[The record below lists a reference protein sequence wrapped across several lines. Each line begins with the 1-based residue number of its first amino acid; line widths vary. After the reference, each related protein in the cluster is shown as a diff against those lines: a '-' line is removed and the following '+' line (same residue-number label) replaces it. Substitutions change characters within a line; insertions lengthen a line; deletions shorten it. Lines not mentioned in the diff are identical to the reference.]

1 MQPSFDPAE
10 QIAFSEIKFLHMYT
24 YKVLS
29 TIENISRTS
38 KSSLIHVLKT
48 TTGNALL
55 CKECH
60 KGNQDVSVSF

>member
-10 QIAFSEIKFLHMYT
+10 QISFSEIKFLHMYT

-29 TIENISRTS
+29 NIENISRTS
-38 KSSLIHVLKT
+38 KSSLILKL